1 MQVCGTAAGINKK
14 HCTSAA
20 SDGKRAL
27 CVSLELDD
35 YVIDVFDLAVEFNV
49 VARFS
54 ASQMLPEKMRADDST
69 TDSSSE
75 SSVSAK

>member
-1 MQVCGTAAGINKK
+1 MCGAATGVSGK

-54 ASQMLPEKMRADDST
+54 AGQALPEKMRADDST
-69 TDSSSE
+69 TDSNSE